1 MRSKG
6 TLRLTLTERFRKSAL
21 ELDPDTRDKLK
32 KQIDLLVS
40 DPRHPS
46 LRAKKIKGTG
56 SIFEARVDRDVRF
69 TFEYGGRHEIILRVV
84 GPHDPTLKKP

>member
-6 TLRLTLTERFRKSAL
+6 PLRLTLTERFRKSAL
-21 ELDPDTRDKLK
+21 ELEPDLREKLK
-32 KQIDLLVS
+32 KQLELLAG

-46 LRAKKIKGTG
+46 LRIKKNKGTG

-69 TFEYGGRHEIILRVV
+69 TFEYGGKHEIVLRVV

>member
-6 TLRLTLTERFRKSAL
+6 PLRLTLTERFRKSAL
-21 ELDPDTRDKLK
+21 ELEPDARRKLK
-32 KQIDLLVS
+32 KQLGLLAS

-46 LRAKKIKGTG
+46 LRVKKIKGTG
-56 SIFEARVDRDVRF
+56 SVFEARVDRDVRF
-69 TFEYGGRHEIILRVV
+69 TFEYGGKHEIILRVV

>member
-6 TLRLTLTERFRKSAL
+6 PLRLTLTERFRKSAL
-21 ELDPDTRDKLK
+21 ELEPDVREKLK
-32 KQIDLLVS
+32 KQLDLLAA

-46 LRAKKIKGTG
+46 LRVKKIKGTG
-56 SIFEARVDRDVRF
+56 SVFEARVDRDVRF

>member
-1 MRSKG
+1 MRSKEP
-6 TLRLTLTERFRKSAL
+6 LKLILTERFRKSAL
-21 ELDPDTRDKLK
+21 ELGPETREKLR
-32 KQIDLLVS
+32 KQIGFLAA

-46 LRAKKIKGTG
+46 LRVKKVKGTG

-69 TFEYGGRHEIILRVV
+69 TFEFGGKREIILRVV

>member
-6 TLRLTLTERFRKSAL
+6 PLRLTLTERFRKSAL
-21 ELDPDTRDKLK
+21 ELEPDVREKLK
-32 KQIDLLVS
+32 KQLGLLAA

-46 LRAKKIKGTG
+46 LRVKKIKGTG
-56 SIFEARVDRDVRF
+56 SVFEARVDRDVRF

-84 GPHDPTLKKP
+84 GPHDPKLKKP